1 MSEFGGKVLY
11 GHHGSSDTASSRSEE
26 YHERLYK
33 NNIAMFKNIPFLLGH
48 YSVILYDFRS
58 PRHMNGT
65 YQKDETGKVCYPR
78 MAKRKKHG
86 NNERLL

>member
-33 NNIAMFKNIPFLLGH
+33 NNIAMFKTIPFLLGH

-58 PRHMNGT
+58 PCHMNRI
-65 YQKDETGKVCYPR
+65 YQKGSN
-78 MAKRKKHG
+78 RKG
-86 NNERLL
+86 LLSQNGEKKKAW